1 MHKKA
6 VVVGAGIVGLAITR
20 ALSEQGIEVTV
31 IERSEKAVGASIRN
45 FGMVWPIGQPGG
57 QLYQRAVRSRDIWK
71 ELAEQAGIW
80 HDPCGSMHLAYHADE
95 WQVLQELEFLFS
107 QENRPT
113 FLWSADMIADR
124 FPTIQTMGLKGGLF
138 SKDELIVDPRKAI
151 HALPDFF
158 SEQYHTKFLWK
169 STVTDLKT
177 NAVKVNGQW
186 MDTDMVWVCSGPDF
200 ETLFPDLFSML
211 AITKCKLQ
219 MMRFITESASVR
231 IGTAV
236 CGGLSLVHYTSFK
249 AAPSL
254 HELKQRFESEMK
266 PYIDNGIH
274 VMVSQNQLGELTIG
288 DSHEYGHS
296 FDPFDRASI
305 NQLILDYLGS
315 FMHCENW
322 KLVESWNGIYS
333 KMTDNSTELFLSPEK
348 NVFILNGLGGAGMTL
363 SFGLA
368 EEIVTK
374 LLENEIIIK

>member
-45 FGMVWPIGQPGG
+45 FGMVWPIGQPSGK
-57 QLYQRAVRSRDIWK
+57 LYHRAVRSRDIWK
-71 ELAEQAGIW
+71 ELAEQSGIW
-80 HDPCGSMHLAYHADE
+80 YDPCGSMHLAYHADE

-124 FPTIQTMGLKGGLF
+124 FPSIKTHGLKGGLY

-151 HALPDFF
+151 RSLPEFF
-158 SEQYHTKFLWK
+158 VERYNTKFLWK
-169 STVTDLKT
+169 STVTELKT

-186 MDTDMVWVCSGPDF
+186 MGTDMVCVCSGPDF

-219 MMRFITESASVR
+219 MMRFIPDSASLK

-236 CGGLSLVHYTSFK
+236 CGGLSLVHYASFK

-266 PYIDNGIH
+266 PYIENGIH
-274 VMVSQNQLGELTIG
+274 VMLSQHPSGELTIG

-296 FDPFDRASI
+296 FDPFDRVSI
-305 NQLILDYLGS
+305 NQLILDYLAT

-374 LLENEIIIK
+374 LL

>member
-80 HDPCGSMHLAYHADE
+80 HDPCGSMHLAYHAVE

-124 FPTIQTMGLKGGLF
+124 FPTIQTKGLKGGLF
-138 SKDELIVDPRKAI
+138 SNPRKAI

>member
-1 MHKKA
+1 MRKKA
-6 VVVGAGIVGLAITR
+6 IVVGAGIVGLAVTR
-20 ALSEQGIEVTV
+20 ALSEQGVDVTV

-45 FGMVWPIGQPGG
+45 FGMVWPIGQPSG
-57 QLYQRAVRSRDIWK
+57 QLYNRAVRSRDIWK
-71 ELAEQAGIW
+71 ELADQAGIW
-80 HDPCGSMHLAYHADE
+80 YDPCGSMHLAYHADE

-124 FPTIQTMGLKGGLF
+124 FPSIQTKGLKGGLL

-151 HALPDFF
+151 HGLPDFF
-158 SEQYHTKFLWK
+158 AEQYHTKFLWK

-200 ETLFPDLFSML
+200 ETLFPDLFAML

-219 MMRFITESASVR
+219 MMRFMPASATPR
-231 IGTAV
+231 IGTAI
-236 CGGLSLVHYTSFK
+236 CGGLSLAHYQSFK
-249 AAPSL
+249 AASSL
-254 HELKQRFESEMK
+254 KELQQRFESEMK
-266 PYIDNGIH
+266 PYIDHGIH

-296 FDPFDRASI
+296 FDPFDQSLI
-305 NQLILDYLGS
+305 NQLILDYLAT

-322 KLVESWNGIYS
+322 KLVETWNGIYS
-333 KMTDNSTELFLSPEK
+333 KMTDNSAEIFLSPEK
-348 NVFILNGLGGAGMTL
+348 DVFILNGLGGAGMTL

-368 EEIVTK
+368 EQVVAK
-374 LLENEIIIK
+374 VLENEIIIK

>member
-1 MHKKA
+1 MRKKA
-6 VVVGAGIVGLAITR
+6 IVVGAGIVGLAVTR
-20 ALSEQGIEVTV
+20 ALSEQGVDVTV

-71 ELAEQAGIW
+71 ELAEQSGIW

-113 FLWSADMIADR
+113 FLWSADMIVDR
-124 FPTIQTMGLKGGLF
+124 FPTIQTKGLKGGLF

-151 HALPDFF
+151 RSLPEFF
-158 SEQYHTKFLWK
+158 VERYNTKFLWK
-169 STVTDLKT
+169 STITELKI

>member
-1 MHKKA
+1 MRKKA
-6 VVVGAGIVGLAITR
+6 IVVGAGIVGLAVTR
-20 ALSEQGIEVTV
+20 ALSEQGVDVTV

-71 ELAEQAGIW
+71 ELAEQSGIW
-80 HDPCGSMHLAYHADE
+80 YDPCGSMHLAYHADE

-113 FLWSADMIADR
+113 FLWSADMIVDR
-124 FPTIQTMGLKGGLF
+124 FPTIQTKGLKGGLF

-151 HALPDFF
+151 RSLPEFF
-158 SEQYHTKFLWK
+158 VERYNTKFLWK
-169 STVTDLKT
+169 STITELKI